1 MKSAIMIKEVRTGQD
16 EPLFCSVNEKWKGE
30 KMSDREKAVQLL
42 DIVPDYK
49 IGYVVA
55 YLQGLTED
63 EEVPNEETIEAM
75 KEAENMIKNDTLQHF
90 GGSTSDFLKMALED

>member
-1 MKSAIMIKEVRTGQD
+1 M
-16 EPLFCSVNEKWKGE
+16 N
-30 KMSDREKAVQLL
+30 DREKAAQLL
-42 DIVPDYK
+42 DTVPDYK

-75 KEAENMIKNDTLQHF
+75 REAEDMIKNGTLQHF
-90 GGSTSDFLKMALED
+90 EGSTSDFLKMALED